1 LEQPGR
7 KARAAKP
14 LEENM
19 NRILSVKVRY
29 RAGAMLSGSGQRAR
43 LMLAWDFISRG
54 LVRLRRRMAENM
66 AAAEASGLLADP
78 VIARRLLG

>member
-1 LEQPGR
+1 
-7 KARAAKP
+7 

-19 NRILSVKVRY
+19 NAILSAKVGY
-29 RAGAMLSGSGQRAR
+29 RAGAMLPGSGQRAR
-43 LMLAWDFISRG
+43 LTLAWDFISRG
-54 LVRLRRRMAENM
+54 LVRLQRRMAENM

>member
-1 LEQPGR
+1 
-7 KARAAKP
+7 
-14 LEENM
+14 
-19 NRILSVKVRY
+19 
-29 RAGAMLSGSGQRAR
+29 MLPGSGQRAR
-43 LMLAWDFISRG
+43 LTLAWDFISRG

>member
-1 LEQPGR
+1 
-7 KARAAKP
+7 
-14 LEENM
+14 M
-19 NRILSVKVRY
+19 NTSFSTFAGS
-29 RAGAMLSGSGQRAR
+29 RAGITVAGSGQRVR
-43 LMLAWDFISRG
+43 LAPVWDFVSRE